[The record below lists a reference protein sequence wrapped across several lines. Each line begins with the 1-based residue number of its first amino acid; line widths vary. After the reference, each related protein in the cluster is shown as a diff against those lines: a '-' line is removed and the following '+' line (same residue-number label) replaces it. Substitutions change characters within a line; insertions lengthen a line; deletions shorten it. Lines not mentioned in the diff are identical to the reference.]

1 MDVNII
7 IGNVSNF
14 VWGPVLLILLIGTG
28 IWMSIMLG
36 LVQVKY
42 FFKALKLVF
51 TGRKGL
57 GEGDITPFQALSTEL
72 AGTIGTGNIAGV
84 ATAIASGGPGAV
96 FWMWLSAFFGMAT
109 KFSESV
115 LAVKYREKNIYGLY
129 SGGPMYY
136 IAKGLG
142 LKWLG
147 LLFAFFGFV
156 ASFGIGCMVQ
166 SHSVSVA
173 LQDSMGINVWI
184 TGLLLMIFT
193 AFVIIGGIRRIAL
206 FTEKIVP
213 FMSIVYFLSVLVII
227 IVNYDKILSAF
238 YLILYSAFN
247 PTAAAGGFAGVA
259 VRDAMR
265 YGVARGIFSNEAGL
279 GSTPIAH
286 AAAMTNNSVKQ
297 GLISMMGV
305 FFDTIVICSMT
316 ALGILLTD
324 SWYSGLTT
332 TALTNASF
340 QSVYGHFGPV
350 IVSISLVLFAYST
363 ILGWSYYGVQ
373 CTRFLLG
380 DRFIMFYKI
389 IFCIAVFYGAL
400 RETEMIWALS
410 DIFNGLMAFPNLI
423 AILALSFVVRK
434 TFKEQ
439 IGRIEL

>member
-1 MDVNII
+1 MDINTI

-28 IWMSIMLG
+28 IWMSTILG
-36 LVQVKY
+36 FVQIKY

-72 AGTIGTGNIAGV
+72 AGTVGTGNIAGV
-84 ATAIASGGPGAV
+84 ATAIASGGPGAI

-115 LAVKYREKNIYGLY
+115 LAIKYREKNIYGLY

-173 LQDSMGINVWI
+173 LQDSLGVNVWI
-184 TGLLLMIFT
+184 TGLLLMVFT
-193 AFVIIGGIRRIAL
+193 AFVIIGGIKRIAL
-206 FTEKIVP
+206 ITGKLVP
-213 FMSIVYFLSVLVII
+213 FMCILYFFSALVII
-227 IVNYDKILSAF
+227 IVNYDKILSVF
-238 YLILYSAFN
+238 YLIVYSAFN
-247 PTAAAGGFAGVA
+247 PTAAAGGFAGAA

-286 AAAMTNNSVKQ
+286 AAAMTDNAVKQ
-297 GLISMMGV
+297 GLIAMTGV

-316 ALGILLTD
+316 AFAILLTD

-332 TALTNASF
+332 TALTNAAF
-340 QSVYGHFGPV
+340 QSVYGYLGPT
-350 IVSISLVLFAYST
+350 IVSIGLVLFAYST

-380 DRFIMFYKI
+380 DRFVMFYKT

-400 RETEMIWALS
+400 RETEIVWALS

-423 AILALSFVVRK
+423 AILALSFVVKK
-434 TFKEQ
+434 TFKEH
-439 IGRIEL
+439 IGKIEL